1 MLLARDI
8 ADRRFCAGRLFCE
21 TLGEFDQH
29 PSIGGIPDFPE
40 GNDEPQSF
48 DNIQVDFIVAK
59 QLQQLVPAMIG
70 IVDIQRKHS
79 GTPKKWRVLKM
90 AWANSLA

>member
-1 MLLARDI
+1 MLLARGA
-8 ADRRFCAGRLFCE
+8 ADKQFRAGRLFCE

-29 PSIGGIPDFPE
+29 PSIGWIPDFPE

-48 DNIQVDFIVAK
+48 DNVQVDFIVAK
-59 QLQQLVPAMIG
+59 QLQQLVPAVIG

-79 GTPKKWRVLKM
+79 GIPKKM
-90 AWANSLA
+90 ASSKNSWTNSLA